1 MQLLN
6 SPIRHA
12 DDRIRAIAGRKY
24 RLNWADA
31 NMGRVSADREMTALK
46 TSTGKFITL
55 EGIDGAGKSTH
66 LHWLEKVLRDKGKTV
81 VVTREPGGTRLGEAL
96 RQLLLDTG
104 QAMHAET
111 EALLMFAARREH
123 LDKVIMPGLERGDWV
138 ISDRF
143 TDASFAYQGGGR
155 GLAATKLSELEHWV
169 QGEFQPDLTFY
180 FDVAVEVGRQ
190 RTSAIKLA
198 DRFEKETDTFFHLVR
213 EAYLERARQF
223 PQRIR
228 VIDANLSLSEVHK
241 QLDEVLLN
249 LCNDYDLSMAN

>member
-1 MQLLN
+1 M
-6 SPIRHA
+6 
-12 DDRIRAIAGRKY
+12 
-24 RLNWADA
+24 
-31 NMGRVSADREMTALK
+31 
-46 TSTGKFITL
+46 
-55 EGIDGAGKSTH
+55 
-66 LHWLEKVLRDKGKTV
+66 

-123 LDKVIMPGLERGDWV
+123 LDKVILPGIERGDWV

-143 TDASFAYQGGGR
+143 TDASFAYQAGGR
-155 GLAATKLSELEHWV
+155 GLAAKKLAELEHWV
-169 QGEFQPDLTFY
+169 QGEFQSDLTFY
-180 FDVAVEVGRQ
+180 FDVTVALGRE
-190 RTSAIKLA
+190 RTSAIKPA
-198 DRFEKETDTFFHLVR
+198 DRFEKETDAFFHRVR

-228 VIDANLSLSEVHK
+228 VINANLSMEEVHK

-249 LCNDYDLSMAN
+249 ICNDTDLSVAN